1 MNIMKKIH
9 VKILFILAIIILSY
23 SLIGGD
29 EKNKVSNS
37 SASKITLS
45 EQITFPHEKHFDIM
59 GNCKSCHNISSKS
72 ETPSCK
78 TCHGPNF
85 SFKDLKGSGLKT
97 KTGKKVIPE
106 YFTFNEDSKIFEP
119 VTFTHLAH
127 YDIIGNCKE
136 CHHYSSSESETPRC
150 SSCHGA
156 PFGSENISLGKPGLK
171 GALHQ
176 KCMGCHKEYNVG
188 PVICVD
194 CHKKYES
201 KK

>member
-1 MNIMKKIH
+1 MKKVH
-9 VKILFILAIIILSY
+9 LKIFSILIIIIFSY
-23 SLIGGD
+23 SLTGSQ
-29 EKNKVSNS
+29 EKNKDSRS

-45 EQITFPHEKHFDIM
+45 GQITFPHEKHFEM
-59 GNCKSCHNISSKS
+59 MNECKSCHNISSKS

-78 TCHGPNF
+78 TCHGATF
-85 SFKDLKGSGLKT
+85 SFNDLKGSGLKAIA
-97 KTGKKVIPE
+97 GKKIMPE

-119 VTFTHLAH
+119 VTFPHILH
-127 YDIIGNCKE
+127 YDLIGNCKE
-136 CHHYSSSESETPRC
+136 CHHHSSSESQTPRC
-150 SSCHGA
+150 STCHGA

-176 KCMGCHKEYNVG
+176 KCIGCHKEYEVG

-194 CHKKYES
+194 CHKKYEP